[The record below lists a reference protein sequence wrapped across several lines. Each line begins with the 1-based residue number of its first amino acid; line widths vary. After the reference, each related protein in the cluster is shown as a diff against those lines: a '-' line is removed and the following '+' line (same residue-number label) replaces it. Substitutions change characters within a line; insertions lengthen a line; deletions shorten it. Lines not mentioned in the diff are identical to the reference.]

1 MKRFTARFLAL
12 CCLMVLASAAL
23 APYVASAQSCP
34 MVVVHCDNGKEYGCA
49 GLPNGDKC
57 SYDANCLNKGRCGT
71 AGTEESSQ

>member
-12 CCLMVLASAAL
+12 CCLMVLASAVL

-34 MVVVHCDNGKEYGCA
+34 MIEVVCDNGKRYGCA

-57 SYDANCLNKGRCGT
+57 SYDAGCLNKGRCGV
-71 AGTEESSQ
+71 GIVESSE